1 MKNDF
6 EFKSYKE
13 LQVDEL
19 PLRKIKKRIFDH
31 YFNYF
36 PISNHALKAFLEAN
50 IIKKEIIKKCE
61 SSLNAR
67 VNYDEFE
74 MNIFNYIKIIL
85 FGQFKTHPNDFI
97 YFLQNLNENSFNE
110 IIYTFNKYGINDI
123 LKIMNSS
130 EEMLNNIKKRMSM
143 YNITK
148 FDIMAFNDPTKNL
161 ILLNRKARIE
171 DLSLNIEEEQLKIFE
186 KKKEIVDRIILD
198 EMNLKNYSQLL
209 FLIDFSDI
217 LENLVREIFYGLFS
231 KIFRPLAR
239 IIELYYKVSNNK
251 ALLLLALKKMNDT
264 KDSEKWVFI
273 KIEEL
278 LIQRIIRIQEDLV
291 IILNSSNK
299 PFLINGFILARLT
312 DSGLKEN
319 ISRLMNDPS
328 PFYENVLSL
337 SLDPELISPISYCVA
352 YDLIKRF
359 EKFEFSRKQEIQESI
374 KSKEEQKEKKVRDLR
389 ERQKDSTLNWIERRI
404 TSTFININKPNFN
417 PTDLYWQDKD
427 LKSATDSIKLHSE
440 LEGNIVER
448 FNEFFQFTVEKIKSF
463 TPEMPFPDERTMKDI
478 INTFINKLLRSRL
491 KRNPNSEEIKNMFE
505 GERYKISE
513 EISKEIGKIFDK
525 ILYMKFKSSRK
536 K

>member
-1 MKNDF
+1 
-6 EFKSYKE
+6 
-13 LQVDEL
+13 
-19 PLRKIKKRIFDH
+19 
-31 YFNYF
+31 
-36 PISNHALKAFLEAN
+36 
-50 IIKKEIIKKCE
+50 
-61 SSLNAR
+61 
-67 VNYDEFE
+67 
-74 MNIFNYIKIIL
+74 
-85 FGQFKTHPNDFI
+85 
-97 YFLQNLNENSFNE
+97 
-110 IIYTFNKYGINDI
+110 
-123 LKIMNSS
+123 
-130 EEMLNNIKKRMSM
+130 
-143 YNITK
+143 
-148 FDIMAFNDPTKNL
+148 
-161 ILLNRKARIE
+161 
-171 DLSLNIEEEQLKIFE
+171 
-186 KKKEIVDRIILD
+186 
-198 EMNLKNYSQLL
+198 
-209 FLIDFSDI
+209 
-217 LENLVREIFYGLFS
+217 
-231 KIFRPLAR
+231 
-239 IIELYYKVSNNK
+239 
-251 ALLLLALKKMNDT
+251 
-264 KDSEKWVFI
+264 
-273 KIEEL
+273 
-278 LIQRIIRIQEDLV
+278 
-291 IILNSSNK
+291 
-299 PFLINGFILARLT
+299 
-312 DSGLKEN
+312 
-319 ISRLMNDPS
+319 MNDPS